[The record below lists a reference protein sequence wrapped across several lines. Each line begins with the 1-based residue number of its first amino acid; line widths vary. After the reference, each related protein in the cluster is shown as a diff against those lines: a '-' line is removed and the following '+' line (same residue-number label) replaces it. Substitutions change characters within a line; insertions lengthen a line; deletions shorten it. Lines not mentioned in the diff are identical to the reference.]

1 MPGKP
6 TDQEDEYFARLE
18 FERKRKILDEREART
33 AEDERRRILSVAG
46 GRCPNCGAELI
57 PVPYRGIELDK
68 CSRCE
73 GVWLDVGDQ
82 PMTEHRRR
90 GEEVDLPPERR
101 RNDQGVDQVVRVV
114 EAEEHRAGRDVLRVA
129 DVDALEAEPEPEP
142 DDEPYGGIETGGGLG

>member
-46 GRCPNCGAELI
+46 GRCPKCGAELI

-73 GVWLDVGDQ
+73 GVWLDVG
-82 PMTEHRRR
+82 E
-90 GEEVDLPPERR
+90 L
-101 RNDQGVDQVVRVV
+101 DQVVT
-114 EAEEHRAGRDVLRVA
+114 EDAGLFGSVRR
-129 DVDALEAEPEPEP
+129 
-142 DDEPYGGIETGGGLG
+142 IFS